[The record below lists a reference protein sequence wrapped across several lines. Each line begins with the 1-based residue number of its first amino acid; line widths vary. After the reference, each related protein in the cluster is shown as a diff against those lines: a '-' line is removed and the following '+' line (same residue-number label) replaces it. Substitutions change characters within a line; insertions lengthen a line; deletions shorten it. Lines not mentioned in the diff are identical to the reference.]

1 MQAPIS
7 RFGDTASSAGTLI
20 LLESN
25 PFTKKMLEP
34 AKMMF
39 ASIGVVLFRLILTP
53 IDNVTDIGEGRDGDS
68 YKPCMCFEMSLD

>member
-1 MQAPIS
+1 
-7 RFGDTASSAGTLI
+7 
-20 LLESN
+20 
-25 PFTKKMLEP
+25 
-34 AKMMF
+34 MMF